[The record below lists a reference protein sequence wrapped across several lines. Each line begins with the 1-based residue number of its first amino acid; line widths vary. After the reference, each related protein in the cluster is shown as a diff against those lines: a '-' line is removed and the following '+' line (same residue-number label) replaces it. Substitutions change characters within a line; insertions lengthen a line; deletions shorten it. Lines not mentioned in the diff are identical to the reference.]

1 MIMLMVTGVL
11 VGAVLGLRF
20 KVLVVV
26 PVICVETAIILV
38 DGIARG
44 NGAWWTAL
52 AMIAIVTPTQ
62 VGYFTGSIV
71 KPGTTTRIAVDGGVS
86 MPRSAG
92 LPGSV

>member
-1 MIMLMVTGVL
+1 MIMLMVTGIL

-26 PVICVETAIILV
+26 PVICVELAIVLV

-52 AMIAIVTPTQ
+52 AMIAIVISTQ
-62 VGYFTGSIV
+62 VGYFTGNII
-71 KPGTTTRIAVDGGVS
+71 KPVTTTRIAADSGVS